1 MSRRTRLAL
10 LAMIPPPKIDS
21 TLTIGFRGKCIFLT
35 AKRSTAFYLPIKTH
49 REHDKDRIPLAFD
62 LELDMALF
70 WIVCALKLV
79 RARQKVLH
87 HR

>member
-1 MSRRTRLAL
+1 
-10 LAMIPPPKIDS
+10 MIPPPKIDS
-21 TLTIGFRGKCIFLT
+21 TLTITIDFRGKCIFLT
-35 AKRSTAFYLPIKTH
+35 AKRSTAFYLPIKTP
-49 REHDKDRIPLAFD
+49 RAHDKDLIPLAFD

-79 RARQKVLH
+79 RPRKEVLY